1 MPDIKTLIQ
10 NIKIKN
16 NLSRNDLAKIL
27 GVSSATVKRWEYGTM
42 PSFDNIK
49 KLQNMS
55 DSCNSRHIKAP
66 KAYAAD
72 IKNAYGVKPA
82 DSVDSASKAVLSEKI
97 TADILNDE
105 QSDIFKELV
114 NGKNIFLTGNAGT
127 GKSYLVK
134 AFSDYCDEKEI
145 NLVKTAP
152 TGIAANEIGGATL
165 HSQFKLDLGILINKP
180 RWKSIYD
187 FLLDTDVLLID
198 EISMVRLDTFDYL
211 AQILMLADKKRHE
224 DGKKDIQLVFV
235 GDFYQLAPVINKKA
249 EEDKILEQ
257 HYGCDIGDGYAFQ
270 SKYWK
275 IFNIKLRCLLQIMR
289 QDDKDFC
296 NALDKCKTGDN
307 TCIRYFSENT
317 SREENEGIWVCG
329 KNDTARKKNEDEL
342 EKINNELLVSEAEYS
357 GDVTKAD
364 GLVEDK
370 FIYKIGARVVITA
383 NDSAGEYNNGSL
395 GTITGTNGI
404 GSGLFTSVITVKLD
418 NGHTVMIE
426 KKESDKYKYEAV
438 EEEKEIE
445 VKNKDGTVTKK
456 NVTEIKLKK
465 KKTGSAMQF
474 PLKLGYAVTIHKS
487 QGQTYDAMNLK
498 PEIFANGQ
506 LYVALSR
513 CKSVNGI
520 YVEGYLS
527 KRMVMASMEVVK
539 YYSSPESYNFF
550 DKGEEMTEIVI
561 PLKYKEKIE
570 QLIKEWNEKDN
581 ANTAIK
587 PLWKFS

>member
-97 TADILNDE
+97 TADTLNDE

-426 KKESDKYKYEAV
+426 KKESDKY
-438 EEEKEIE
+438 
-445 VKNKDGTVTKK
+445 
-456 NVTEIKLKK
+456 
-465 KKTGSAMQF
+465 
-474 PLKLGYAVTIHKS
+474 
-487 QGQTYDAMNLK
+487 
-498 PEIFANGQ
+498 
-506 LYVALSR
+506 
-513 CKSVNGI
+513 
-520 YVEGYLS
+520 
-527 KRMVMASMEVVK
+527 
-539 YYSSPESYNFF
+539 
-550 DKGEEMTEIVI
+550 
-561 PLKYKEKIE
+561 
-570 QLIKEWNEKDN
+570 
-581 ANTAIK
+581 
-587 PLWKFS
+587 

>member
-1 MPDIKTLIQ
+1 
-10 NIKIKN
+10 
-16 NLSRNDLAKIL
+16 
-27 GVSSATVKRWEYGTM
+27 
-42 PSFDNIK
+42 
-49 KLQNMS
+49 
-55 DSCNSRHIKAP
+55 
-66 KAYAAD
+66 
-72 IKNAYGVKPA
+72 
-82 DSVDSASKAVLSEKI
+82 
-97 TADILNDE
+97 
-105 QSDIFKELV
+105 
-114 NGKNIFLTGNAGT
+114 
-127 GKSYLVK
+127 
-134 AFSDYCDEKEI
+134 
-145 NLVKTAP
+145 
-152 TGIAANEIGGATL
+152 
-165 HSQFKLDLGILINKP
+165 
-180 RWKSIYD
+180 
-187 FLLDTDVLLID
+187 
-198 EISMVRLDTFDYL
+198 
-211 AQILMLADKKRHE
+211 
-224 DGKKDIQLVFV
+224 
-235 GDFYQLAPVINKKA
+235 
-249 EEDKILEQ
+249 
-257 HYGCDIGDGYAFQ
+257 
-270 SKYWK
+270 
-275 IFNIKLRCLLQIMR
+275 MR

-520 YVEGYLS
+520 YVERYLS